1 MHRRTFIGSLA
12 GGLVA
17 TAHFANAQQPAIPA
31 IGFLRS
37 TPAAPFEHLVVAFR
51 EGLKEIGFVEGQN
64 VAIEQRWADNQ
75 LDRLPGL
82 AADLVARKVAVIVCN
97 GGSVSAAKAATATIP
112 IVFVIGEDP
121 VARGLVTS
129 LNRPGGNLTGVN
141 FFANQL
147 GGKRLG
153 LLLELVPKAAVIAFL
168 MDPGSSASVAE
179 FPEVKAAARTVGRKI
194 VLVKAASEREFEPA
208 FAAIVQAGAGALV
221 VGGSGLFTSQ
231 SRQLVALAAR
241 HAIPAIYDLRAH
253 ATGGGLISYGAN
265 QAEAYRQAGVYA
277 GRILKGAK
285 PSEMPVLQAST
296 FELVIN
302 MKTAKALGLTI
313 PQSVL
318 LRADEVM
325 K

>member
-1 MHRRTFIGSLA
+1 MDRRTFIGSIA

-17 TAHFANAQQPAIPA
+17 TPHFAHAQQPAMPVV
-31 IGFLRS
+31 GLLRS
-37 TPAAPFEHLVVAFR
+37 TPSAPFAHIVAAFR
-51 EGLKEIGFVEGQN
+51 EGLKETGFVEGQN

-82 AADLVARKVAVIVCN
+82 AADLVARNVAVIVTN
-97 GGSVSAAKAATATIP
+97 RGEVAKKATATIP
-112 IVFVIGEDP
+112 IVFVISEDP

-129 LNRPGGNLTGVN
+129 LNRPGGNITGVN

-153 LLLELVPKAAVIAFL
+153 LLLELVPKATVIAFL
-168 MDPGSSASVAE
+168 MNPTQPASVTE
-179 FPEVKAAARTVGRKI
+179 FAEVKAAARTVGRKI

-208 FAAIVQAGAGALV
+208 FATVVQAGAGALV
-221 VGGSGLFTSQ
+221 VGASALFTSQ

-241 HAIPAIYDLRAH
+241 HAVPAIYDTRIYAE
-253 ATGGGLISYGAN
+253 GGGLMCYGASL
-265 QAEAYRQAGVYA
+265 ADAYRQAGAYA

-285 PSEMPVLQAST
+285 PSEMPVLQPTT

-302 MKTAKALGLTI
+302 MKTAKALGLAV
-313 PQSVL
+313 PQSLL
-318 LRADEVM
+318 LRADEVIQ
-325 K
+325 

>member
-1 MHRRTFIGSLA
+1 MDRRTFVGCLA
-12 GGLVA
+12 RGLVA
-17 TAHFANAQQPAIPA
+17 VPLSARAQQPAIPA
-31 IGFLRS
+31 IGLLRS
-37 TPAAPFEHLVVAFR
+37 TPSAPFAHIVEALR
-51 EGLKEIGFVEGQN
+51 QGLKETGFVEGQN
-64 VAIEQRWADNQ
+64 VTIEQRWADNQ

-82 AADLVARKVAVIVCN
+82 AADLVRRQVAVIVTN
-97 GGSVSAAKAATATIP
+97 SVLVARGATATIP
-112 IVFVIGEDP
+112 IVFVTSEDP
-121 VARGLVTS
+121 VAAGFVAS
-129 LNRPGGNLTGVN
+129 LNRPGGNITGVN

-168 MDPGSSASVAE
+168 MDPGQRGSVTE
-179 FPEVKAAARTVGRKI
+179 FPEVEAAARTVGRKI
-194 VLVKAASEREFEPA
+194 VLVKAASDREFEPA
-208 FAAIVQAGAGALV
+208 FATIVKAGAGALV
-221 VGGSGLFTSQ
+221 VGGSPLFTSQ

-241 HAIPAIYDLRAH
+241 HAIPEIYDQRSH
-253 ATGGGLISYGAN
+253 AGGGGLISYGASFTDV
-265 QAEAYRQAGVYA
+265 YRQAGVYA

-318 LRADEVM
+318 LRADEVIQ
-325 K
+325 